1 MSTSNADFTKEWPP
15 TRAQISGLI
24 LAGGLATRMGGQ
36 DKGLILLDGRPLIA
50 HVTERLLP
58 QIATLVINC
67 NRNHD
72 RYRAYADTVIGDE
85 LPDFPGPLA
94 GIQAGL
100 RACATDWVMIVPC
113 DMPFL
118 PTDEVEQLRTALP
131 ADAIAAC
138 AESGGQ
144 LQPLVLLVQ
153 REAGLRS
160 VTAALQQGERKVER
174 WVRSLPAIE
183 VHFDD
188 GDAFRNLNSL
198 DELRR

>member
-1 MSTSNADFTKEWPP
+1 MPNTDFTKERPP

-36 DKGLILLDGRPLIA
+36 DKGLVLLDGRPMIA
-50 HVTERLLP
+50 HVTEHLRP
-58 QIATLVINC
+58 QITTLVINC

-72 RYRAYADTVIGDE
+72 RYRAYADIVVGDE

-100 RACATDWVMIVPC
+100 RACPGDWVMIVPC

-118 PTDEVEQLRTALP
+118 PTDVVEHLSTALP

-138 AESGGQ
+138 AECTGQ
-144 LQPLVLLVQ
+144 LQPLVLLL
-153 REAGLRS
+153 RRDAGLQS
-160 VTAALQQGERKVER
+160 VTTALQQGERKVER
-174 WVRSLPAIE
+174 WVRSLPAIQ
-183 VHFDD
+183 VRFDD
-188 GDAFRNLNSL
+188 ADAFRNLNSP